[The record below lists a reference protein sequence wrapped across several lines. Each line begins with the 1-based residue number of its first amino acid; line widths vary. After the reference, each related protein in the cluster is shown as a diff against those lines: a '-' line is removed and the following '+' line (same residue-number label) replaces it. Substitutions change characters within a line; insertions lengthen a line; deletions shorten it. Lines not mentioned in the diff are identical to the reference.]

1 MGGIREPLRGRVTV
15 RAGCSRVIVWG
26 VAWRMCLLGVAEG
39 MVLVE
44 LLGSQE
50 RQAVVSTSSGGQV
63 VVHEA

>member
-1 MGGIREPLRGRVTV
+1 MG
-15 RAGCSRVIVWG
+15 
-26 VAWRMCLLGVAEG
+26 LLGMAEG